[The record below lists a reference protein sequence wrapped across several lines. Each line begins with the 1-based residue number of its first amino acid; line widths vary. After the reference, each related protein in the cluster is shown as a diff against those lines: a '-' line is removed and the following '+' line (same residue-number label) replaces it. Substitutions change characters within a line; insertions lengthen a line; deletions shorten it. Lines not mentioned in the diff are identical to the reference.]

1 MRGNYISFGALN
13 WIAYGK
19 STQVVLT
26 LNLPRGP
33 WKASVQLA
41 YSLAVVFTFPLQL
54 YPAVQIL
61 KSVGRKLKRLSVS
74 RVGYVAIDDPTTVE
88 PPSETDT
95 EADTPTRAI
104 KPPRP
109 RTSKLE
115 GNAART
121 AVVAVLVAVAV
132 AEVRRLD
139 KIVALVG
146 GFLGIPLAFVYPLAV
161 HLRLVP
167 NAPAR
172 TRALSVVAMGVGAV
186 LGLVCS
192 AVTLL
197 TWNRCDLIAP

>member
-1 MRGNYISFGALN
+1 MAILGFALRFVPLFIFVRPAGCEFNSLVCERSHEYAGAIRGAQEGEF
-13 WIAYGK
+13 
-19 STQVVLT
+19 TPDV
-26 LNLPRGP
+26 
-33 WKASVQLA
+33 
-41 YSLAVVFTFPLQL
+41 LAVAPSTTRMRAL
-54 YPAVQIL
+54 A
-61 KSVGRKLKRLSVS
+61 SSARSSMSSGRLP
-74 RVGYVAIDDPTTVE
+74 DDKVE

-186 LGLVCS
+186 LGLACS
-192 AVTLL
+192 AVTVL
-197 TWNRCDLIAP
+197 TCAHFASCR